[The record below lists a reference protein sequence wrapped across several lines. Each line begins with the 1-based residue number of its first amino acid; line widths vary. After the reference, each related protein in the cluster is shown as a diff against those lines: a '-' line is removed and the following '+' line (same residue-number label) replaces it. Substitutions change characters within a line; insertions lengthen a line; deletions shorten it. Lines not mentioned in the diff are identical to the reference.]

1 MESVRSWF
9 AQWAVLLILAT
20 ALAACNSSDSDSE
33 SDADSDSDTST
44 ELTETTTTLSVSST
58 SLETGESLTL
68 TATVS
73 PSEAS
78 GTITFLQ
85 GSNTLGTATLD
96 SGTASLTT
104 SALAAGTHSLSASYA
119 GDSDYDASSSET
131 TTVTVT
137 SSASVSWSSGVCG
150 YGTAV
155 YLLDSGTLSESDV
168 TYEASSTDESA
179 ICITGTSSTLILNNP
194 AISTTGDSTSDESS
208 SFYGLN
214 AAVLNYNGGDL
225 TISGGTIDT
234 TGTGANAVFAYGTGT
249 TTVSNMTIVATN
261 DFAHGLFAAGGGTMV
276 VNNVDATSYGTSSSV
291 VGTDRGSGTIEV
303 NGGSYTASGM
313 RSAGIY
319 STGVITA
326 TDATFTAT
334 NAEAV
339 VVEGSNIVTLDN
351 VTLNATSDLTEH
363 RGVFLYQS
371 MSGDADNSECGTG
384 ACFTM
389 NGGTYNYTDTTNSSS
404 DATENCA
411 AFAVANQ
418 TAYIELTDVEVNNS
432 CPTLLL
438 SALNSNWNYNG
449 GTTTFIANGE
459 SLDGNV
465 IVDSVSTA
473 DISLTSSNNSASTL
487 TGAINTDNTGSSV
500 TLTLDA
506 DSQWVVTGTSYLT
519 SLTNSDSTNSNI
531 TCETSGCLVYVNG
544 TELDID

>member
-1 MESVRSWF
+1 MGLIRRWF
-9 AQWAVLLILAT
+9 FQWLILLVIAVY
-20 ALAACNSSDSDSE
+20 LPACNDSDSDSV
-33 SDADSDSDTST
+33 SDSEAST
-44 ELTETTTTLSVSST
+44 ELAETTITLSTSST
-58 SLETGESLTL
+58 SIESGEALTL
-68 TATVS
+68 IATVS
-73 PSEAS
+73 PSQAS
-78 GTITFLQ
+78 GTVTFIDDTT
-85 GSNTLGTATLD
+85 TLGTATLD

-104 SALAAGTHSLSASYA
+104 SALATGTHSLSASYA
-119 GDSDYDASSSET
+119 GDSDYETSLSDT

-137 SSASVSWSSGVCG
+137 SSASASWSSGVCG

-155 YLLDSGTLSESDV
+155 YLLDSGSLSESDV

-179 ICITGTSSTLILNNP
+179 ICVTGTNSTLILNNP
-194 AISTTGDSTSDESS
+194 VITTTGDSTSDESS

-303 NGGSYTASGM
+303 YGGSYTASGM

-339 VVEGSNIVTLDN
+339 VVEGSNIVILDN
-351 VTLNATSDLTEH
+351 VTLNATSELSEH

-389 NGGTYNYTDTTNSSS
+389 NGGSYNYTDTTNSSS
-404 DATENCA
+404 TETENCA

-449 GTTTFIANGE
+449 GTTTFTAYGE
-459 SLDGNV
+459 TLDGDV

-473 DISLTSSNNSASTL
+473 DITLSSSENSASIL

-500 TLTLDA
+500 SLTLDA
-506 DSQWVVTGTSYLT
+506 QSQWVVTGTSYLT

-531 TCETSGCLVYVNG
+531 TCETAGCLVYVNG
-544 TELDID
+544 TEIAIE

>member
-1 MESVRSWF
+1 MARAREW
-9 AQWAVLLILAT
+9 LIHWLVVFFIAT
-20 ALAACNSSDSDSE
+20 YLAACDT
-33 SDADSDSDTST
+33 SDSDTDSDSTT
-44 ELTETTTTLSVSST
+44 ELTGTTTSLSTSST
-58 SLETGESLTL
+58 SLEIGEALTL
-68 TATVS
+68 IATVS

-78 GTITFLQ
+78 GTVAFLD
-85 GSNTLGTATLD
+85 GTSSLGTATLG
-96 SGTASLTT
+96 SGTATLTIST
-104 SALAAGTHSLSASYA
+104 LAAGTHNLSVSYA
-119 GDSDYDASSSET
+119 GDGDYDTSTSET
-131 TTVTVT
+131 AVVTITT
-137 SSASVSWSSGVCG
+137 SASASASWSSGVCG

-155 YLLDSGTLSESDV
+155 YLLDSGTLSESNV

-179 ICITGTSSTLILNNP
+179 ICITGSSSTLILNNP
-194 AISTTGDSTSDESS
+194 VINTVGDSSSDENS

-225 TISGGTIDT
+225 TISGGSIDT
-234 TGTGANAVFAYGTGT
+234 SGTGANAVFAYGTGS

-261 DFAHGLFAAGGGTMV
+261 DFAHGLFAAGGGTMI
-276 VNNVDATSYGTSSSV
+276 VNNVDATTSGISSSV
-291 VGTDRGSGTIEV
+291 VGTDRGSGTIDV
-303 NGGSYTASGM
+303 YGGSYTASGM

-339 VVEGSNIVTLDN
+339 VVEGSNIAILEN

-389 NGGTYNYTDTTNSSS
+389 TGGIYNYTDTTNSSS
-404 DATENCA
+404 TATDNCA

-459 SLDGNV
+459 NLEGNV
-465 IVDSVSTA
+465 IVDSVSTT
-473 DISLTSSNNSASTL
+473 DITLSSSDNGASTL

-500 TLTLDA
+500 SLTLDA
-506 DSQWVVTGTSYLT
+506 ASQWVVTGTSYLT
-519 SLTNSDSTNSNI
+519 SLTNSDSSNSNI
-531 TCETSGCLVYVNG
+531 ICETMGCQVYVNG
-544 TELDID
+544 SAIDID